1 MFTFTF
7 VHTTHVLVV
16 LFHEFW
22 LFYHLNSVCGQTS
35 ALALLNEGVVVEGTH
50 NQYIPLVSPLHKDE
64 TIIFAELRL
73 PFSQLRRLHIVGN
86 SLPVGAQSA
95 TCLKPLLQQVVK
107 QSWATVKVVRKDAVS
122 LALQPVVVQ
131 QLQHYSMGQ
140 SQICSRCVFFLT
152 VSKFPGFHAPL
163 VRLFGMYC
171 RNASLRMKPIIL
183 SSIERFCEG
192 V

>member
-1 MFTFTF
+1 MFTFAF

-35 ALALLNEGVVVEGTH
+35 APALLNEGVVVEGTH
-50 NQYIPLVSPLHKDE
+50 HQYIPLVSPLHKDE
-64 TIIFAELRL
+64 TIIFGELRL
-73 PFSQLRRLHIVGN
+73 PFSQLCCLHIVGN
-86 SLPVGAQSA
+86 PLPVGVQCT

-140 SQICSRCVFFLT
+140 SQICSRCVFFLPCVQLPVPNAT
-152 VSKFPGFHAPL
+152 VSRVSKYPGFHAHL
-163 VRLFGMYC
+163 CGFFVGMP
-171 RNASLRMKPIIL
+171 ASP
-183 SSIERFCEG
+183 
-192 V
+192 